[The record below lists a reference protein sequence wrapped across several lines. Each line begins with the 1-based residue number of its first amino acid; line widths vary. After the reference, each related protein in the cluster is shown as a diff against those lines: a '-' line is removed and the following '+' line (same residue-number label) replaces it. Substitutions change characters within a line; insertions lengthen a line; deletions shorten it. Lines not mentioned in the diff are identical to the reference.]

1 MTPSYILRL
10 IGKILTYLL
19 YLSTV
24 LSAYG
29 GFIPPRLW
37 ALPSVLAL
45 AFPYLL
51 ILSLL
56 VAVAWLVGRRI
67 FTAIAGGL
75 TMVACWPVATAA
87 CPVAFSSE
95 PENPCFSL
103 MTYNVYDLQDYQHPE
118 ATGYSRSLGEVIRSK
133 ADIVC
138 LQELYNLPRLNAE
151 LSSQSDSL
159 RRLYPYI
166 IKGKP
171 FEGSYTP
178 FMLLS
183 KFPAREVPIP
193 ERYWADCALYRVQLP
208 GQVIHVLNVHLT
220 SYQLTQ
226 SERQVVSNIRSL
238 RSARESLKMDR
249 PLYDKLSVAFRDRE
263 ECSRAIRELIDSI
276 PGPLVICGDFN
287 DVPGSYAYRTI
298 RGNDISDA
306 VAKTTFGPMI
316 TYHAHGFLF
325 HIDQVLYRGDLRP
338 NSALRGSIRSSD
350 HYPLTVI
357 FSY

>member
-95 PENPCFSL
+95 PENPCFSM

-193 ERYWADCALYRVQLP
+193 ERYWADCALYRVELP
-208 GQVIHVLNVHLT
+208 GQAIHVLNVHLT

-263 ECSRAIRELIDSI
+263 ECSRAIRELSLI
-276 PGPLVICGDFN
+276 
-287 DVPGSYAYRTI
+287 
-298 RGNDISDA
+298 
-306 VAKTTFGPMI
+306 
-316 TYHAHGFLF
+316 
-325 HIDQVLYRGDLRP
+325 HI
-338 NSALRGSIRSSD
+338 
-350 HYPLTVI
+350 
-357 FSY
+357 